1 MMGSDGY
8 QPKGSGNMSN
18 PPQGGSG
25 MPAKEPSL
33 IGNYCPRCGKM
44 PEEDERPDLPGSLK
58 QGKRI
63 AQLENLLIAHDIPI
77 PEEP

>member
-1 MMGSDGY
+1 
-8 QPKGSGNMSN
+8 
-18 PPQGGSG
+18 
-25 MPAKEPSL
+25 
-33 IGNYCPRCGKM
+33 M